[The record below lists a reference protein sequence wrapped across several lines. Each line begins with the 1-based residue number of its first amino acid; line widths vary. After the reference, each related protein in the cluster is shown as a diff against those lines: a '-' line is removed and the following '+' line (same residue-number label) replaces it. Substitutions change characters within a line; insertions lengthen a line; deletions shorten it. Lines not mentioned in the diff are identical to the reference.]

1 MGKRFCAHFGS
12 LDNLSWLA
20 SVGFAEAGLVWDWD
34 GSTTAA
40 GTASAIHNAGIPT
53 ATFNAFN
60 DGSAAVCQPGAAGG
74 PYAGYFQALA
84 SAGWNCIAG
93 EGCGGSVVS
102 TVQNY
107 CTYVNYGGIVG
118 NSQADMYADPW
129 DHPTGGGK
137 GHWDYIET
145 YNNSNEYRDPSQSIG
160 WSKAAGAG
168 HLGILI
174 MYGPSPAADVNT
186 YINVIDQNGC
196 DSVLFW
202 SGYGSSSS
210 VCEGLAGQLISHYG
224 ATKTGATGG
233 TGGATATV
241 AAGKTTVIPAIQCP
255 CKHIVLGFKGGTSA
269 KTSSKLEFEVQIV
282 GQAGWVD
289 NNEKWIHGR
298 PYTGQLEIW
307 CRDSKGKSWALGK
320 IWPAK
325 DGTFSFMVGSDTA
338 ETRYYNVRFL

>member
-118 NSQADMYADPW
+118 DSQGDMYADPW

-137 GHWDYIET
+137 GHWDYIES
-145 YNNSNEYRDPSQSIG
+145 YDNSDNYVDPSQSIG
-160 WSKAAGAG
+160 WSRSAGAG

-174 MYGPSPAADVNT
+174 GNWMQGVGAQT
-186 YINVIDQNGC
+186 YINVVDSTGC
-196 DSVLFW
+196 DTICFW
-202 SGYGSSSS
+202 GGYSASSSS
-210 VCEGLAGQLISHYG
+210 IVSLAQQLISHYG

-233 TGGATATV
+233 TAGATAT
-241 AAGKTTVIPAIQCP
+241 AAATTAATKAVIQCP
-255 CKHIVLGFKGGTSA
+255 CKHISIAFVGSSASDVSQHIEFK
-269 KTSSKLEFEVQIV
+269 VQIT
-282 GQAGWVD
+282 GRAGWVD
-289 NNEKWIHGR
+289 NNENWIHGK

-307 CRDSKGKSWALGK
+307 TSNAKKTWSLGK
-320 IWPAK
+320 IWPDKNGDFA
-325 DGTFSFMVGSDTA
+325 FSVGSDTA
-338 ETRYYNVRFL
+338 EKRSYSVCFV